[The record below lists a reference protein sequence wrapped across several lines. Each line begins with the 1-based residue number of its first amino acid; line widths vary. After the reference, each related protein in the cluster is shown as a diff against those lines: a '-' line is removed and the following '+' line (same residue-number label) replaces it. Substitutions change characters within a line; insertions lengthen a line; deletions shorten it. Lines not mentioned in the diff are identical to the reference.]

1 MLETKEQKQYFV
13 TAVVL
18 ILILSL
24 VSLLSRPDFR
34 YVDQNDYKKLQA
46 QEEADRLAYAKYLE
60 TLKIDSVASKELFQE
75 LFTEADIEKEVI
87 AQLKANEPVKKPE
100 IKTSDL
106 IVVENSGEAGFV
118 DYLSKSA
125 GLGLVFGSKTAG
137 ANEALFSKDLN
148 EVKRVNT
155 EFKTILK
162 ELYQTPVPS
171 EALALHKAL
180 VGSFVAYGNVVNDAE
195 KFTVEENQD
204 PWPSVYQ
211 ALVAVNDS
219 MRDYGTEL
227 TRLAGG
233 YKITDAQITPYYV
246 AEKGNNKGFAFIKTA
261 HALFGVGDVTI
272 TIGDIPRII
281 MDAVKEGLVAATAQF
296 MSQFLTKF
304 IAKIEQNYLVANF
317 LFYSD
322 ALISGQY
329 TQDYL
334 TKYVSNQLDRQIVKR
349 FIPQF
354 SCGAQPND
362 LKPVFQAKAQTY
374 LGFDPRTL
382 DPNDPKYF
390 QKLAKVGDFMS
401 SESGW
406 RLYFEDLAAAT
417 KSEAEKAADKELSSS
432 GLKTPRDTLSKG
444 ITNSINSIVSSQKA
458 AFQNAF
464 NLGIANA
471 SSFIKTIVSGLT
483 QSLVNQF
490 VFKGATQNGGVVGV
504 LKEQSTCLATA
515 QISPVLPVGSS
526 NFQDPPPPPD
536 REDLIQQECAS
547 FPRGCEEFTPQEP
560 LDQTLGSPPE
570 TP

>member
-18 ILILSL
+18 IVILSL
-24 VSLLSRPDFR
+24 VSLLSRPDFM
-34 YVDQNDYKKLQA
+34 YVDQSDYKQLQA
-46 QEEADRLAYAKYLE
+46 QEEANRLAYVKYLE
-60 TLKIDSVASKELFQE
+60 NLKVDPVASKELFQE
-75 LFTEADIEKEVI
+75 LFTEQDIQNEVV
-87 AQLKANEPVKKPE
+87 AQFQATKPVVKPD
-100 IKTSDL
+100 IKTSEL
-106 IVVENSGEAGFV
+106 KVVENSGQAAFV
-118 DYLSKSA
+118 DYISKTT
-125 GLGLVFGSKTAG
+125 GLGLVFGTKTAG

-162 ELYQTPVPS
+162 ELYETPVPS

-180 VGSFVAYGNVVNDAE
+180 VSSFVAYGNVVNDAE
-195 KFTVEENQD
+195 KYAVEESQD
-204 PWPSVYQ
+204 PWPNVYQ
-211 ALVAVNDS
+211 ALVVVNDS
-219 MRDYGTEL
+219 MRDYSTEL
-227 TRLAGG
+227 ARLAGG
-233 YKITDAQITPYYV
+233 YKIADAQITPYYAV
-246 AEKGNNKGFAFIKTA
+246 EKQNKQGFVFIKTA
-261 HALFGVGDVTI
+261 HAFLGVGDVTI
-272 TIGDIPRII
+272 TVGDIPRLI
-281 MDAVKEGLVAATAQF
+281 MDAVKEGLIAATAQF

-334 TKYVSNQLDRQIVKR
+334 AKYVSNQLDRQIVKR

-354 SCGAQPND
+354 SCGAQPTD

-401 SESGW
+401 SPNGW
-406 RLYFEDLAAAT
+406 QLYYEDLASVA
-417 KSEAEKAADKELSSS
+417 KSEAEKAADRELSSS

-444 ITNSINSIVSSQKA
+444 ITNSINSIVSSQRA

-471 SSFIKTIVSGLT
+471 GSFIKTIVSGLT

-490 VFKGATQNGGVVGV
+490 VFKGATQNGGTVGV
-504 LKEQSTCLATA
+504 LKEQSVCLASA
-515 QISPVLPVGSS
+515 QITPVLPVGSS

-536 REDLIQQECAS
+536 EEDLIQQECAKLS
-547 FPRGCEEFTPQEP
+547 GGCGTPQE
-560 LDQTLGSPPE
+560 QTLGSPPE
-570 TP
+570 IP